1 MVAGHTGRLTPSA
14 VLAFGTV
21 LAVTGGI
28 YLAIA
33 ANLLASVLA
42 TLTLLIYLFVYTPL
56 MRKTPMCVLV
66 GAFPG
71 AMPPLIGWAA
81 FSGRLNV
88 EAAILYTVLF
98 FWQFPHFMTI
108 AWMYREDYE
117 RAGYLVPPKG
127 NARVPF
133 VIVETLFPRIEIEG
147 WQHATMPA
155 HSWN

>member
-1 MVAGHTGRLTPSA
+1 
-14 VLAFGTV
+14 
-21 LAVTGGI
+21 
-28 YLAIA
+28 
-33 ANLLASVLA
+33 
-42 TLTLLIYLFVYTPL
+42 
-56 MRKTPMCVLV
+56 
-66 GAFPG
+66 
-71 AMPPLIGWAA
+71 
-81 FSGRLNV
+81 
-88 EAAILYTVLF
+88 VLF

>member
-71 AMPPLIGWAA
+71 AMP
-81 FSGRLNV
+81 RL
-88 EAAILYTVLF
+88 LDG
-98 FWQFPHFMTI
+98 PHSPG
-108 AWMYREDYE
+108 D
-117 RAGYLVPPKG
+117 
-127 NARVPF
+127 
-133 VIVETLFPRIEIEG
+133 
-147 WQHATMPA
+147 
-155 HSWN
+155 